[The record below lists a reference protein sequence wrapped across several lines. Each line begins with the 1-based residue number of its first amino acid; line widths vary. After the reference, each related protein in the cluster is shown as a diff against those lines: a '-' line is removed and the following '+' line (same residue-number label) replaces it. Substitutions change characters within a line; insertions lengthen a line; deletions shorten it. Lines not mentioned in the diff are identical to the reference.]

1 MPHVV
6 QVSVDGV
13 DATLLRRT
21 STRGL
26 LSGMVFAVAH
36 AGDRSATVP
45 LRATPFGVFVP
56 ARTAGLRTIST
67 GVGIVDGGLGGE
79 TRDGHLRASSNW
91 GWGRI
96 RLPSTAS
103 RCLRCA
109 LEASDRMPDPVARA
123 GGSCAETRSSSY
135 TRNHT
140 SIPQSRRRPA
150 SQTSAVRSHNAGRTT
165 RRTSSDRTAA
175 RKVSSDAGRKRPCA
189 RAAPARASSYARRTV
204 RRSDARPARK
214 CAVL

>member
-79 TRDGHLRASSNW
+79 TRDGRPEGVFMLGRGVESDSQARRLAVCSLRPRGQRSSARPSCASRWLMRASD
-91 GWGRI
+91 
-96 RLPSTAS
+96 TA
-103 RCLRCA
+103 
-109 LEASDRMPDPVARA
+109 
-123 GGSCAETRSSSY
+123 RSSS
-135 TRNHT
+135 
-140 SIPQSRRRPA
+140 
-150 SQTSAVRSHNAGRTT
+150 
-165 RRTSSDRTAA
+165 
-175 RKVSSDAGRKRPCA
+175 
-189 RAAPARASSYARRTV
+189 
-204 RRSDARPARK
+204 
-214 CAVL
+214 